1 MPSFPGICF
10 KAASEN
16 NLVKAGCEGKGKYMK
31 LLDKVAV
38 ITGAASGIGLEIART
53 FAREGAYV
61 AIADINLSDA
71 QAAAKSITES
81 AGRAMAVAMDVTN
94 ESSVEDGIKAVVD
107 AYGGVDIL
115 VSNAGVQHIDPILNL
130 SLENWRKLL
139 AIHLDGAFL
148 TTRACMR
155 YMCQSGRGGRIIY
168 MGSVH
173 SKEGSPLKG
182 PYVTAKHGLIGLAKV
197 VAKEG
202 AAKGICANVICP
214 GFVRTPLVDKQIPQ
228 QAKILGIS
236 EEDVINKVMLS
247 RTVDKEFTSVDDVA
261 AVALFFASFPTNALT
276 GQSIVVS
283 HGWFMQ

>member
-1 MPSFPGICF
+1 
-10 KAASEN
+10 
-16 NLVKAGCEGKGKYMK
+16 MK
-31 LLDKVAV
+31 LHDKVAV

-53 FAREGAYV
+53 YAREGASV
-61 AIADINLSDA
+61 AIADINLKDGE
-71 QAAAKSITES
+71 AAAKSIAES
-81 AGRAMAVAMDVTN
+81 AGRAMAVVMDVTS

-139 AIHLDGAFL
+139 SIHLDGAFL

-197 VAKEG
+197 VAREG
-202 AAKGICANVICP
+202 ASRGISANVICP

-236 EEDVINKVMLS
+236 EEEVINKVMLS
-247 RTVDKEFTSVDDVA
+247 RTVDKEFTDVADIA

-276 GQSIVVS
+276 GQSIVAS